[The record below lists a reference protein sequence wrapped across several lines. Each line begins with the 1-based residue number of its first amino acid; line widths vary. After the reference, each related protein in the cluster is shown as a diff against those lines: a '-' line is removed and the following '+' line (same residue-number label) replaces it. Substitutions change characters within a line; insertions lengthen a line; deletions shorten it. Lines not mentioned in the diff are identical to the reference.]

1 MSAKKK
7 SSDTP
12 ADETSFEEAMAEIEN
27 VVERL
32 EAGDVPLEASL
43 SAFERG
49 VALVRLLHARL
60 DGVQTRIEELTR
72 NERGEIVTKP
82 LDDD

>member
-7 SSDTP
+7 AAEP
-12 ADETSFEEAMAEIEN
+12 AGDETKFEDAMAELED

-32 EAGDVPLEASL
+32 EGGDIALEASL
-43 SAFERG
+43 AAFERG
-49 VALVRLLHARL
+49 VALVRQLHGRL
-60 DGVQTRIEELTR
+60 DAVQARIEELTR

>member
-1 MSAKKK
+1 MSPKKK
-7 SSDTP
+7 ASEP
-12 ADETSFEEAMAEIEN
+12 AADEKKFEEAMAELED

-32 EAGDVPLEASL
+32 ETGDVPLEASL
-43 SAFERG
+43 AAFERG

-60 DGVQTRIEELTR
+60 DSVQARIEELTR
-72 NERGEIVTKP
+72 NERGEVVAKP